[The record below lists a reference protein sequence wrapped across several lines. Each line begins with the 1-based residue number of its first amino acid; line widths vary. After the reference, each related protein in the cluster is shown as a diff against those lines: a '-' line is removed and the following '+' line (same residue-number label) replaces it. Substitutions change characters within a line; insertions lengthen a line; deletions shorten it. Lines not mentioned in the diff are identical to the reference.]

1 MKLGKY
7 DLSIEQLPYIIAE
20 VGVNHEGSF
29 EKALHLIDLAKEGGA
44 NGVKFQTYKAEKI
57 TSKYSPAYWDTTKET
72 TKSQFELF
80 KKYDGFGQLEYEKLA
95 SYCKEKN
102 IDFLSTP
109 FDDDAAEFLDP
120 LVPFHKIASADITNL
135 PLIRRLARKNKP
147 ILLSTGAS
155 NTTEIDWALQVLKNE
170 GVKDIVLLHCVLS
183 YPCNFENANLNMIDD
198 LRRLFPD
205 VTLGYSDHTPPD
217 KDMMVN
223 ITAWLKGAKVIE
235 KHFTF
240 DKTLPGNDHYHAMD
254 AHDLKELRRKLEFT
268 NRLLGSNHKH
278 PLESEKQA
286 RIHARRSI
294 VALKDLREGDII
306 SEQNITYKRPGH
318 GISPMYWDEVIGK
331 RVINEIS
338 EDKPLQWSNLE

>member
-7 DLSIEQLPYIIAE
+7 DLTTEKLPYIIAE

-57 TSKYSPAYWDTTKET
+57 TSKFSPAYWDTTKES
-72 TKSQFELF
+72 TKSQYELF
-80 KKYDGFGQLEYEKLA
+80 KKYDSFGQTEYEKLA
-95 SYCKEKN
+95 VYCQEKR

-120 LVPFHKIASADITNL
+120 LVPFHKIASADLTNL
-135 PLIRRLARKNKP
+135 PLLRRLARKNKP
-147 ILLSTGAS
+147 ILLSTGAA
-155 NTTEIDWALQVLKNE
+155 NITEINWALQTLRLE
-170 GVKDIVLLHCVLS
+170 GVRDIVLLHCVLS

-223 ITAWLKGAKVIE
+223 LVAWLKGAMVIE

-254 AHDLKELRRKLEFT
+254 VQDLREFRMKLEFT
-268 NRLLGSNHKH
+268 STLLGSKHKH

-286 RIHARRSI
+286 RLHARRSI
-294 VALKDLREGDII
+294 VALKDLKPGEVI
-306 SEQNITYKRPGH
+306 SEQNVTYKRPAH
-318 GISPMYWDEVIGK
+318 GISPMYWDDVIGK
-331 RVINEIS
+331 KLSKSVV
-338 EDKPLQWSNLE
+338 EDKPLQWSDLE

>member
-1 MKLGKY
+1 MKLGTY
-7 DLSIEQLPYIIAE
+7 DLTREALPYIIAE

-57 TSKYSPAYWDTTKET
+57 TSKYSPAYWDTTKES

-80 KKYDGFGQLEYEKLA
+80 KKYDGFGQAEYEKLA
-95 SYCKEKN
+95 AYCREKR

-155 NTTEIDWALQVLKNE
+155 NTTEIDWALRVLRSE

-217 KDMMVN
+217 ADMLVN
-223 ITAWLKGAKVIE
+223 VAAWIKGAMVIE

-254 AHDLKELRRKLEFT
+254 VHDLRELRRKLAFT
-268 NRLLGSNHKH
+268 NTLLGAKQKH
-278 PLESEKQA
+278 PLESEAQA

-294 VALKDLREGDII
+294 VALRDLKPGDVI
-306 SEQNITYKRPGH
+306 SEANITYKRPGH
-318 GISPMYWDEVIGK
+318 GISPMFWDEVLGK
-331 RVINEIS
+331 KVTKEIP
-338 EDKPLQWSNLE
+338 EDKPLQWNQLD